1 MSYHAAK
8 EILRWID
15 DDQADGLKEGKERD
29 GVLKDEQIR
38 RRQGRSHE
46 LAGGRIDVSVD
57 AVQARAVADT
67 HVLALSD
74 LVHVTFRATSLP
86 ARSTAP

>member
-1 MSYHAAK
+1 MAFQRLYIECPITPRKKYS
-8 EILRWID
+8 LWID

-29 GVLKDEQIR
+29 GVLEDEQIR

-57 AVQARAVADT
+57 AVQAGAVPIR
-67 HVLALSD
+67 
-74 LVHVTFRATSLP
+74 TFWL
-86 ARSTAP
+86 